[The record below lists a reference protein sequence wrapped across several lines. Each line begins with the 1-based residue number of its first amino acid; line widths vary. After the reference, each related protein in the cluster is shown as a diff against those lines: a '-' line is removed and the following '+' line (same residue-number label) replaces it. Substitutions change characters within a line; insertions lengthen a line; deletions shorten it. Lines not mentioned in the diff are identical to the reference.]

1 MNLKATVAIDSQ
13 DNLGEGPFW
22 QASLRRLIWSDISAG
37 VVHEAK
43 FEGTAGWQE
52 TRRWELR
59 RHIGA
64 ALPRDKG
71 GLVVVCGTEIVFL
84 DDEGEITPFAR
95 LDADPNL
102 VAFNDAKC
110 DSRGRLWAGTSA
122 TDLRSR
128 RGSLYRIDPDGKI
141 AMVLDR
147 VTLSNGLDW
156 SPDEATFYY
165 IDSSTRTVDAFD
177 FDVIRGSIGNRRT
190 IVEIPAGGGLFDGM
204 AVDREGCIWVAVAG
218 VGEIR
223 RYAPDGLLL
232 GCVTVPA
239 PFGTSCAFGGRD
251 GGLLFITS
259 VKMDYSDEVLMALE
273 QFGLNIEDAK
283 KRTPTSG
290 SLFVCKPGV
299 TGRPA
304 TPFGG

>member
-1 MNLKATVAIDSQ
+1 MNLTATVAIDSQ

-22 QASLRRLIWSDISAG
+22 QASLQRLIWSDISAG

-43 FEGTAGWQE
+43 FEGAAGWQE
-52 TRRWELR
+52 NRRWELR

-64 ALPRDKG
+64 ALPRNNG
-71 GLVVVCGTEIVFL
+71 GLVVVGGTEIFFL
-84 DDEGEITPFAR
+84 DDDGKITPFAR
-95 LDADPNL
+95 LNADQNQ

-122 TDLRSR
+122 TDLKSR
-128 RGSLYRIDPDGKI
+128 RGSLYRIDLDGKI
-141 AMVLDR
+141 TMVLDR

-177 FDVIRGSIGNRRT
+177 FDVIRGSIGNRRA

-251 GGLLFITS
+251 GRELFITS
-259 VKMDYSDEVLMALE
+259 VKMEYSDEVLMALE
-273 QFGLNIEDAK
+273 KFGLNFGNAK